1 MRRALRVLA
10 TAALPFAAACE
21 GGPFDTGV
29 PLEPIAHTF
38 PVLDIDAFDEEYNE
52 CQSWTLENDA
62 PLYVNAVDMAAG
74 PGWHHSN
81 WMYVGE
87 DLYDGPDGTWACNT
101 RGYSELEAGLAGG
114 VLFAQSTQ
122 SVAETQQFPPAH
134 ALIVPERSRVVA
146 KVHLVNASETALETA
161 ITLTLH
167 PLAEEDVVTRLRP
180 FVTSYLPLELP
191 PQQKSVFSSTCD
203 VLSPNSD
210 DPLDFGIYYVL
221 PHYHGWGT
229 SYFLRAT
236 NATGTFTVYDEEH
249 TTGGGDGWG
258 RMFDPPVD
266 LTGVTSMEFGC
277 RYHNTTDSPIYYG
290 NADGEM
296 CTALAYSSDNRRWAG
311 GVLNGPNMVAGTDG
325 NGATIYT
332 APCQMTRLGG

>member
-1 MRRALRVLA
+1 MVRLA
-10 TAALPFAAACE
+10 RLAAAAALPFAAACE
-21 GGPFDTGV
+21 AGALGAGE
-29 PLEPIAHTF
+29 PLEPLVHTF
-38 PVLDIDAFDEEYNE
+38 PPIDIAAYDEQYRD
-52 CQSWTLENDA
+52 CQSWTLHNDA

-81 WMYVGE
+81 WMYVAE
-87 DLYDGPDGTWACNT
+87 DLYDGPDGTWDCDS
-101 RGYSELEAGLAGG
+101 RGYTEIEAGLSGG

-122 SVAETQQFPPAH
+122 SEGETQQFPPAH

-146 KVHLVNASETALETA
+146 KVHLVNASETALSTA

-167 PLAEEDVVTRLRP
+167 PVAEEDVSTRLRP
-180 FVTSYLPLELP
+180 FVTSYLPLALP
-191 PQQKSVFSSTCD
+191 PQQKSVFSATCD
-203 VLSPNSD
+203 VFTPNSD
-210 DPLDFGIYYVL
+210 EALDFSLYYLL

-236 NATGTFTVYDEEH
+236 GPGGAITVYDEPH
-249 TTGGGDGWG
+249 TTNEGDGWG
-258 RMFDPPVD
+258 RMFETPVD

-277 RYHNTTDSPIYYG
+277 RYHNTTDSTIYYG

-311 GVLNGPNMVAGTDG
+311 GVLNGPNMVTGTDG
-325 NGATIYT
+325 EGALIHT